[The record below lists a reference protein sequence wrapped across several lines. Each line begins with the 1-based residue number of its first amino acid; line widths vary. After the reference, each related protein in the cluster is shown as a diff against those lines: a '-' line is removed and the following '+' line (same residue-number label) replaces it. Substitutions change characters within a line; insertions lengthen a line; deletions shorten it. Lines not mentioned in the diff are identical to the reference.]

1 MMAAKI
7 QWRRPAALCG
17 RLFSGALSPSGSTR
31 TKLTSSEAIASV
43 TAGQRPPYPW
53 QMSRSNIHGL
63 AEAGVSIWS
72 DQISKKML
80 DSGELARRIVE
91 DAVTGVTSNPTIFAG
106 AIVGSDDYDA
116 LLADLKSG
124 GVATEEIAK
133 NLMATDLKR
142 ACDELLGV
150 FERTNGTDG
159 FVSVEVAP
167 TLAGETE
174 ASVAEARDWV
184 KQIDRPNLLV
194 KIPATPEGIPAI
206 RRLLAEGISVNIT
219 LIFSLDRYR
228 EVMEAYLGG
237 MEEYHASGGDLS
249 KVASV
254 ASFFV
259 SRFDTEVD
267 ERLEA
272 IGTEEAIALRG
283 LTANANARVA
293 YGRFLEEFRSERFRH
308 LAGFGARVQKPLW
321 ASTSTKN
328 PDYPDLLYVENL
340 VAKDTVNTM
349 PLETIDAYQ
358 DHGDPSPSPFSDD
371 DIEQAQT
378 DLDRLGEVGIDY
390 DDVVQVLEDE
400 GVAKFTASWQELL
413 DDVEKA

>member
-1 MMAAKI
+1 
-7 QWRRPAALCG
+7 
-17 RLFSGALSPSGSTR
+17 
-31 TKLTSSEAIASV
+31 
-43 TAGQRPPYPW
+43 
-53 QMSRSNIHGL
+53 MSRSRIHGL

-80 DSGELARRIVE
+80 DSGELARRIAE

-106 AIVGSDDYDA
+106 AIVGSDDYDD
-116 LLADLKSG
+116 LLGDLKSAD
-124 GVATEEIAK
+124 VSTEEIAK
-133 NLMATDLKR
+133 TLMATDLKR

-150 FERTNGTDG
+150 FERTDGTDG

-167 TLAGETE
+167 TLAGDTE

-219 LIFSLDRYR
+219 LIFSLDRYE
-228 EVMEAYLGG
+228 EVMEAYLSG
-237 MEEYHASGGDLS
+237 MEDYHAAGGDLS
-249 KVASV
+249 RVASV

-267 ERLEA
+267 KRLEA
-272 IGTEEAIALRG
+272 IGTEEALALRG
-283 LTANANARVA
+283 VTANANARVA
-293 YGRFLEEFRSERFRH
+293 YGRFLDVFGSERFKG
-308 LAGFGARVQKPLW
+308 LAGTGARVQKPLW

-340 VAKDTVNTM
+340 VAKHTVNTM

-358 DHGDPSPSPFSDD
+358 DHGDPSPTPFTSE
-371 DIEQAQT
+371 DIGKARA
-378 DLDRLGEVGIDY
+378 DLDRLAEVGVDY
-390 DDVVQVLEDE
+390 DEVVQVLEDE
-400 GVAKFTASWQELL
+400 GVSKFSKSWQELL

>member
-1 MMAAKI
+1 
-7 QWRRPAALCG
+7 
-17 RLFSGALSPSGSTR
+17 
-31 TKLTSSEAIASV
+31 
-43 TAGQRPPYPW
+43 
-53 QMSRSNIHGL
+53 MSRSRIQGL

-80 DSGELARRIVE
+80 DSGELARRIEE

-106 AIVGSDDYDA
+106 AIVGSDDYDV
-116 LLADLKSG
+116 LLRDLKSAE
-124 GVATEEIAK
+124 VATEEIAK
-133 NLMATDLKR
+133 TLMATDLKR

-150 FERTNGTDG
+150 FDRTDGTDG

-167 TLAGETE
+167 TLAGDTE

-194 KIPATPEGIPAI
+194 KIPATPQGIPAI

-219 LIFSLDRYR
+219 LIFSLNRYD

-237 MEEYHASGGDLS
+237 MEDYQESGGDLG

-267 ERLEA
+267 KRLDD
-272 IGTEEAIALRG
+272 IGTDEALGLRG
-283 LTANANARVA
+283 VTANANARVA
-293 YGRFLEEFRSERFRH
+293 YGRFLDVFGSERFTD
-308 LAGFGARVQKPLW
+308 LAESGARVQKPLW

-340 VAKDTVNTM
+340 VASDTVNTM

-358 DHGDPSPSPFSDD
+358 DHGDPSPSPFTED
-371 DIEQAQT
+371 DIEQARA
-378 DLDRLGEVGIDY
+378 DLDRLGEVGVDY

-400 GVAKFTASWQELL
+400 GVSKFSKSWQELL

>member
-1 MMAAKI
+1 
-7 QWRRPAALCG
+7 
-17 RLFSGALSPSGSTR
+17 
-31 TKLTSSEAIASV
+31 
-43 TAGQRPPYPW
+43 
-53 QMSRSNIHGL
+53 MSRSNLHGL

-91 DAVTGVTSNPTIFAG
+91 DAVTGVTSNPTIFAS
-106 AIVGSDDYDA
+106 AIVGSDEYDD
-116 LLADLKSG
+116 LIHDLKSG
-124 GVATEEIAK
+124 GASTEEIAK
-133 NLMATDLKR
+133 TLMATDLKR
-142 ACDELLGV
+142 ACDELLPV
-150 FERTNGTDG
+150 FEATGGTDG

-167 TLAGETE
+167 TLAGDTE

-219 LIFSLDRYR
+219 LIFSLDRYG

-237 MEEYHASGGDLS
+237 PEEYHEAGGDVS

-267 ERLEA
+267 KRLES
-272 IGTEEAIALRG
+272 IGTEEALALRG
-283 LTANANARVA
+283 LTAIANARVA
-293 YGRFLEEFRSERFRH
+293 YGRFLEVFGGDRFKA
-308 LAGFGARVQKPLW
+308 LEAKGARLQKPLW

-328 PDYPDLLYVENL
+328 PAYPDLLYVENL
-340 VAKDTVNTM
+340 VAPHTVNTM
-349 PLETIDAYQ
+349 PLETIDAYK
-358 DHGDPSPSPFSDD
+358 DHGNPSPTPFSQE
-371 DIEQAQT
+371 DIDQA
-378 DLDRLGEVGIDY
+378 R
-390 DDVVQVLEDE
+390 QVHQELARAPRRHRE
-400 GVAKFTASWQELL
+400 GVGVSRAGVAATGRPGGASGRVGPRRGGSSRSARRTPSAMAPGWASRN
-413 DDVEKA
+413 VPSRGGPIRTGAHCPASSGRSHRSTPGCRCHR

>member
-1 MMAAKI
+1 
-7 QWRRPAALCG
+7 
-17 RLFSGALSPSGSTR
+17 
-31 TKLTSSEAIASV
+31 
-43 TAGQRPPYPW
+43 
-53 QMSRSNIHGL
+53 MSRSRIQGL

-80 DSGELARRIVE
+80 DSGELARRIEE

-106 AIVGSDDYDA
+106 AIVGSDDYDD
-116 LLADLKSG
+116 LLRDLKSAD
-124 GVATEEIAK
+124 VATEEIAK
-133 NLMATDLKR
+133 TLMATDLKR
-142 ACDELLGV
+142 ACDELRGV
-150 FERTNGTDG
+150 FEHTNGTDG

-167 TLAGETE
+167 TLAGNTD

-219 LIFSLDRYR
+219 LIFSLDRYD

-237 MEEYHASGGDLS
+237 LEDYRESGGDVS

-267 ERLEA
+267 KRLEE
-272 IGTEEAIALRG
+272 IGTDEALAMRG
-283 LTANANARVA
+283 VTANANARVA
-293 YGRFLEEFRSERFRH
+293 YGRFLDQFGSERFKN
-308 LAGFGARVQKPLW
+308 LANSGARVQKPLW

-328 PDYPDLLYVENL
+328 PEYPDLLYVENL

-358 DHGDPSPSPFSDD
+358 DHGDPSPSPFTEE
-371 DIEQAQT
+371 DIEQARA
-378 DLDRLGEVGIDY
+378 DLGRLAEVGVHY

-400 GVAKFTASWQELL
+400 GVSKFSKSWQELL

>member
-1 MMAAKI
+1 L
-7 QWRRPAALCG
+7 R
-17 RLFSGALSPSGSTR
+17 
-31 TKLTSSEAIASV
+31 
-43 TAGQRPPYPW
+43 
-53 QMSRSNIHGL
+53 
-63 AEAGVSIWS
+63 
-72 DQISKKML
+72 
-80 DSGELARRIVE
+80 
-91 DAVTGVTSNPTIFAG
+91 
-106 AIVGSDDYDA
+106 
-116 LLADLKSG
+116 DLKSAE
-124 GVATEEIAK
+124 VATEEIAK
-133 NLMATDLKR
+133 TLMATDLKR

-150 FERTNGTDG
+150 FDRTDGTDG

-167 TLAGETE
+167 TLAGDTE

-219 LIFSLDRYR
+219 LIFSLNRYD

-237 MEEYHASGGDLS
+237 MEDYQESGGDLGN
-249 KVASV
+249 VASV

-267 ERLEA
+267 KRLED
-272 IGTEEAIALRG
+272 IGTEEALGLRG
-283 LTANANARVA
+283 VTANANARVA
-293 YGRFLEEFRSERFRH
+293 YGRFLDVFGSERFTD
-308 LAGFGARVQKPLW
+308 LAESGARVQKPLW

-340 VAKDTVNTM
+340 VASDTVNTM

-358 DHGDPSPSPFSDD
+358 DHGDPSPSPFTED
-371 DIEQAQT
+371 DIEQARA
-378 DLDRLGEVGIDY
+378 DLERLGEVGVDY

-400 GVAKFTASWQELL
+400 GVSKFSKSWQELL